1 MGVVLENLR
10 SRIRSYPEETVS
22 LRDAV
27 VTPGQDQADINV
39 EGISEDEVR
48 RLAVKL
54 DVLASSRQN
63 ESIAAMVV
71 NSWDAILTAVRWV
84 KANTSQDF
92 RGIKAVGKQLDIVWL
107 RPEDVGG
114 SILNSAGT
122 ASKGL
127 YGGTSGGVYT
137 WLNSFTAGTSDDMIP
152 EQTMK
157 EEAACVHM
165 GLIDTITPP
174 SPVNRIKF
182 KVAGQTTPAQSLAL
196 NFTDGSG
203 LAFQEFELPILVGPK
218 QAQRIDIDP
227 YITKDGRPELLTLLV
242 AMAED
247 LTF

>member
-1 MGVVLENLR
+1 MGLVLEHLR
-10 SRIRSYPEETVS
+10 DRVRAYPEKTVT
-22 LRDAV
+22 LKNAV
-27 VTPGQDQADINV
+27 VTPGQDEVSVDV
-39 EGISEDEVR
+39 EAISEEEVK
-48 RLAVKL
+48 RLVTKL
-54 DVLASSRQN
+54 DVLANVRQN

-84 KANTSQDF
+84 KAKTAQEF
-92 RGIKAVGKQLDIVWL
+92 KGIKAVGKQLDVVWL

-114 SILNSAGT
+114 SILNSAS
-122 ASKGL
+122 ASNKGL

-152 EQTMK
+152 EQKMK

-165 GLIDTITPP
+165 GLIDTITAP

-182 KVAGQTTPAQSLAL
+182 KVSGQTTPAQSLAL
-196 NFTDGSG
+196 NHTDGSA
-203 LAFQEFELPILVGPK
+203 LPFQEFELPIVVGPK
-218 QAQRIDIDP
+218 QTQRVDIDP
-227 YITKDGRPELLTLLV
+227 YITKDGRPELLTLLI